1 MARYVTRLYVTDD
14 SKKLAYICSLDRTRT
29 ADIKVSPHA
38 TVLHVS
44 PYWSYWS
51 DDRII
56 RRQSMMQE
64 DRRSLSNVAVS
75 LIDQIIGANS
85 GQAEGGLATL
95 GRVAEVISQET
106 LFDGPSRG
114 VHGRLTL
121 ERWLVLLTDESETDL
136 YVLMEEYFEG
146 YTFDVYWSRES
157 ADRDIAAFS
166 VTTSGSGRQPV
177 LE

>member
-1 MARYVTRLYVTDD
+1 
-14 SKKLAYICSLDRTRT
+14 
-29 ADIKVSPHA
+29 
-38 TVLHVS
+38 
-44 PYWSYWS
+44 
-51 DDRII
+51 
-56 RRQSMMQE
+56 
-64 DRRSLSNVAVS
+64 
-75 LIDQIIGANS
+75 IDQIIGANS
-85 GQAEGGLATL
+85 GQAEGGRATL
-95 GRVAEVISQET
+95 ARVAEVIAQET

-157 ADRDIAAFS
+157 AERDIAAFS
-166 VTTSGSGRQPV
+166 VTTSGLGRQPV